1 MTSAKT
7 TEVLQ
12 KLNLVLEDIQLL
24 RDGTWVPDKDS
35 CEDTI
40 DNITDVIYILENE

>member
-1 MTSAKT
+1 MTPAKT

-12 KLNLVLEDIQLL
+12 KLNLVLEDIQML
-24 RDGTWVPDKDS
+24 RDGTWLPDKSS
-35 CEDTI
+35 CESTL